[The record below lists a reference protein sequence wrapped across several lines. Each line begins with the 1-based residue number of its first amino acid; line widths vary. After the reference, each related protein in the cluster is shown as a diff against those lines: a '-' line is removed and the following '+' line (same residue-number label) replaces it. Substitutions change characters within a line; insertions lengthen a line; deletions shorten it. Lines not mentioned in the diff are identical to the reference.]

1 MHMGDWAPHGKGEG
15 VGSECGTPHP
25 NPAPWYRAQMLAWRE
40 FPSPRWPQFPRL
52 HPGWEELTLP
62 WTVGRDQWRP
72 THAGLCP
79 GLFKAEPRDHLPQSC
94 CGKDQSVCLHTRY
107 HNHIT
112 HNRRRGE
119 PPQRPRSHHSQQPKG
134 RAAPASMVTRM
145 DRQTVGSSCD
155 GILFSFKRKEADT
168 GDHTDEPRGHSAESD
183 RPVTEAE
190 ILQGPTDV
198 RRLQQTEP

>member
-25 NPAPWYRAQMLAWRE
+25 NPAPWHRAQMLAWQE

-52 HPGWEELTLP
+52 HPGREELTLP

-112 HNRRRGE
+112 HNSRRGE
-119 PPQRPRSHHSQQPKG
+119 PPQRPRSHGWTDKLWALRAMEYYSASRG
-134 RAAPASMVTRM
+134 RKLTPATTRM
-145 DRQTVGSSCD
+145 SPGDTLRSQTGRSQRQRYYRAQLT
-155 GILFSFKRKEADT
+155 
-168 GDHTDEPRGHSAESD
+168 
-183 RPVTEAE
+183 
-190 ILQGPTDV
+190 
-198 RRLQQTEP
+198 

>member
-25 NPAPWYRAQMLAWRE
+25 NPAPWHRAQMLAWRE

-52 HPGWEELTLP
+52 HPGREELTLP

-112 HNRRRGE
+112 HNSRRGE

-134 RAAPASMVTRM
+134 RAAPAS
-145 DRQTVGSSCD
+145 TVISLTTAEGASRPSVH
-155 GILFSFKRKEADT
+155 G
-168 GDHTDEPRGHSAESD
+168 HTDGQTNCGLFVRWN
-183 RPVTEAE
+183 T
-190 ILQGPTDV
+190 IQLQEEGS
-198 RRLQQTEP
+198 